1 MKSFYALISFL
12 SVPFITLVSPH
23 WLKIQGVGPCW
34 SVLWLLPFSLRFGSW
49 LGFVAGLSLGLIL
62 DALTLGGASYIPSL
76 AFLGVFWGYLGGRS
90 KQVNSPINLGLH
102 SLFGAG
108 IVGSSLWAQKLFYYG
123 SFLALTW
130 FNAWS
135 LHTLMAE
142 LIITGLMAPTQGQ
155 VEVLETC
162 ITELPPFQKD
172 QFRASHF
179 GIIFQLF
186 NLIPYLSV
194 IENITLPCLF
204 SSYRKARALQSS
216 RSLAEEAKRLC
227 SELDIQDT
235 LLNKPTHRLSLGQ
248 QQRVAIARALIG
260 QPEIIIADE
269 PTSALDHER
278 KERFLIL

>member
-1 MKSFYALISFL
+1 MSLIQIQDLLFSYPHDPDFSIDIESLSIEKSRHLFIEGPSGCGKTTFL
-12 SVPFITLVSPH
+12 
-23 WLKIQGVGPCW
+23 
-34 SVLWLLPFSLRFGSW
+34 
-49 LGFVAGLSLGLIL
+49 
-62 DALTLGGASYIPSL
+62 
-76 AFLGVFWGYLGGRS
+76 
-90 KQVNSPINLGLH
+90 NL
-102 SLFGAG
+102 
-108 IVGSSLWAQKLFYYG
+108 
-123 SFLALTW
+123 
-130 FNAWS
+130 
-135 LHTLMAE
+135 
-142 LIITGLMAPTQGQ
+142 ITGLMAPTQGQ
-155 VEVLETC
+155 IEVLETC
-162 ITELPPFQKD
+162 ITAFPPFQKD

-278 KERFLIL
+278 TERFINLLFQQCERYQATLLFVSHDRTLHTHFDDIFYLNPTDTQVRQADHVIA